1 MNNFWRNFN
10 SHSYGRAE
18 LISSIVFFMPVFFLT
33 VKSWVTT
40 SLFLLFLICC
50 WPIIRN
56 WTYYFSNRSK
66 QFWVLL
72 VCLVLPFFSELFA
85 QIGRGQII
93 GSSLDGPS
101 RMILAAGVF
110 VYLSRFDSMKLIQC
124 LSYGAAFGVIGVL
137 LSLVIFPN
145 DYWGWRAATYF
156 VDPITLP
163 CFTIGLLG
171 LTLFWGRKVFPGR
184 IDVFFKVV
192 LTIIAAYIAVE
203 SWSRSSFVALACLL
217 TVYVMYC
224 FRHSFKTQVIGLIGL
239 IIVLTL
245 VYFISD
251 IVHDRVNE
259 SVRGVVAFLF
269 QDDSGVQRTS
279 SGQRI
284 ILGLIDIHLIKSNP
298 FFGFGDRSSL
308 PPYEEL
314 SLMVPLLNRE
324 IYDIKVLAG
333 SHSELLAQPVRQGLM
348 FGVLTLCSLFFY
360 PLYLLLWKYRNLT
373 FAVGSPLA
381 VGLGMIVPIVASS
394 LTIQVFNL
402 KMTTSFYGVCLAIF
416 FAYLCWYV
424 ENKPAGSVM

>member
-1 MNNFWRNFN
+1 VNNFWRNFN
-10 SHSYGRAE
+10 SHSYGRTE
-18 LISSIVFFMPVFFLT
+18 LISGIIFLMPVFFLI

-40 SLFLLFLICC
+40 SLFLLFFICC
-50 WPIIRN
+50 WPIIAN
-56 WTYYFSNRSK
+56 STYYFSNRSK
-66 QFWVLL
+66 QFWILL
-72 VCLVLPFFSELFA
+72 VCLLLPFFSELFA

-101 RMILAAGVF
+101 RMVLAAGVF
-110 VYLSRFDSMKLIQC
+110 VYLSRFDSTKLIQC
-124 LSYGAAFGVIGVL
+124 LSYGSVFGVIGVL
-137 LSLVIFPN
+137 LSLVIFP
-145 DYWGWRAATYF
+145 DSYWGWRAATYF

-171 LTLFWGRKVFPGR
+171 LALFWSRKVFPGR
-184 IDVFFKVV
+184 IDVFLKVV
-192 LTIIAAYIAVE
+192 LTIITAYIAVE
-203 SWSRSSFVALACLL
+203 SWSRSAFVALACLL

-224 FRHSFKTQVIGLIGL
+224 FRHSFKIQIIGLVGL
-239 IIVLTL
+239 LNALAL
-245 VYFISD
+245 VYFTSE

-259 SVRGVVAFLF
+259 SVGGVFAFLS
-269 QDDSGVQRTS
+269 QDDIGIQTTS

-314 SLMVPLLNRE
+314 SLMIPLLNRE

-333 SHSELLAQPVRQGLM
+333 SHSELLAQPVRQGFI
-348 FGVLTLCSLFFY
+348 FGLLTLFSLFFY
-360 PLYLLLWKYRNLT
+360 PLYLLLWKHRNVT
-373 FAVGSPLA
+373 FAIGSPLA

-402 KMTTSFYGVCLAIF
+402 KMTISFYGLCLAIF
-416 FAYLCWYV
+416 LAYLCHYV
-424 ENKPAGSVM
+424 ENKPTDSAV

>member
-1 MNNFWRNFN
+1 M
-10 SHSYGRAE
+10 
-18 LISSIVFFMPVFFLT
+18 LFF
-33 VKSWVTT
+33 
-40 SLFLLFLICC
+40 ICC
-50 WPIIRN
+50 CPIIAN
-56 WTYYFSNRSK
+56 STYYFSNRSK
-66 QFWVLL
+66 QFWILL
-72 VCLVLPFFSELFA
+72 VCLLLPFFSELFA

-101 RMILAAGVF
+101 RMVLAAGVF
-110 VYLSRFDSMKLIQC
+110 VYLSRFDSTKLIQC
-124 LSYGAAFGVIGVL
+124 LSYGSVFGVIGVL
-137 LSLVIFPN
+137 LSLVIFP
-145 DYWGWRAATYF
+145 DSYWGWRAATYF

-171 LTLFWGRKVFPGR
+171 LALFWGRKVFPGH
-184 IDVFFKVV
+184 IDLFVKVT

-203 SWSRSSFVALACLL
+203 SQSRSAFVALACLL

-224 FRHSFKTQVIGLIGL
+224 FRHSFKTQIIGLVGL
-239 IIVLTL
+239 IIGLTL
-245 VYFISD
+245 VYFMSE

-259 SVRGVVAFLF
+259 SVSGVLAFLF

-284 ILGLIDIHLIKSNP
+284 VLGLIDIHLIKSNP
-298 FFGFGDRSSL
+298 LFGFGDRSSL

-314 SLMVPLLNRE
+314 SLMIPLLNKE

-333 SHSELLAQPVRQGLM
+333 SHSELLAQPVRQGFF
-348 FGVLTLCSLFFY
+348 FGVLTLFSLFFY
-360 PLYLLLWKYRNLT
+360 PLYLLLWRYRNLT

-402 KMTTSFYGVCLAIF
+402 KMTISFYGLCLAIF
-416 FAYLCWYV
+416 LAYFCHHV
-424 ENKPAGSVM
+424 ENKPTDSAV

>member
-1 MNNFWRNFN
+1 
-10 SHSYGRAE
+10 
-18 LISSIVFFMPVFFLT
+18 MPVFFLT

-40 SLFLLFLICC
+40 SLFLLFFICC
-50 WPIIRN
+50 WPIIAN
-56 WTYYFSNRSK
+56 STYYFSNRSK
-66 QFWVLL
+66 QFWILL
-72 VCLVLPFFSELFA
+72 VCLLLPFFSELFA

-101 RMILAAGVF
+101 RMVLAAGVF
-110 VYLSRFDSMKLIQC
+110 VYLSRFDSTKLIQC
-124 LSYGAAFGVIGVL
+124 LSYGSVFGVIGVL
-137 LSLVIFPN
+137 LSLVIFP
-145 DYWGWRAATYF
+145 DSYWGWRAATYF

-171 LTLFWGRKVFPGR
+171 LALFWGRKVFPGH
-184 IDVFFKVV
+184 IDLFVKVT

-203 SWSRSSFVALACLL
+203 SQSRSAFVALACLL

-224 FRHSFKTQVIGLIGL
+224 FRHSFKTQIIGLVGL
-239 IIVLTL
+239 IIGLTL
-245 VYFISD
+245 VYFMSE

-259 SVRGVVAFLF
+259 SVSGVLAFLF

-284 ILGLIDIHLIKSNP
+284 VLGLIDIHLIKSNP
-298 FFGFGDRSSL
+298 LFGFGDRSSL

-314 SLMVPLLNRE
+314 SLMIPLLNKE

-333 SHSELLAQPVRQGLM
+333 SHSELLAQPVRQGFI
-348 FGVLTLCSLFFY
+348 FGVLTLFSLFFY

-373 FAVGSPLA
+373 FAIGSPLA

-402 KMTTSFYGVCLAIF
+402 KMTISFYGLCLAIF
-416 FAYLCWYV
+416 FAYLCHYV
-424 ENKPAGSVM
+424 ENKSTDSAV

>member
-1 MNNFWRNFN
+1 M
-10 SHSYGRAE
+10 
-18 LISSIVFFMPVFFLT
+18 
-33 VKSWVTT
+33 
-40 SLFLLFLICC
+40 
-50 WPIIRN
+50 
-56 WTYYFSNRSK
+56 
-66 QFWVLL
+66 
-72 VCLVLPFFSELFA
+72 
-85 QIGRGQII
+85 
-93 GSSLDGPS
+93 
-101 RMILAAGVF
+101 
-110 VYLSRFDSMKLIQC
+110 
-124 LSYGAAFGVIGVL
+124 
-137 LSLVIFPN
+137 
-145 DYWGWRAATYF
+145 
-156 VDPITLP
+156 
-163 CFTIGLLG
+163 
-171 LTLFWGRKVFPGR
+171 
-184 IDVFFKVV
+184 
-192 LTIIAAYIAVE
+192 
-203 SWSRSSFVALACLL
+203 
-217 TVYVMYC
+217 
-224 FRHSFKTQVIGLIGL
+224 
-239 IIVLTL
+239 
-245 VYFISD
+245 
-251 IVHDRVNE
+251 HDRVNE